1 MLWRLAWKLPLIIGL
16 IILLMMAQKR
26 IYPEWIRRPI
36 SKSKYK
42 ALLPYVVAQVMHE
55 TGGLKS
61 NLFLKYNNPLGFKTY
76 GNNKGVPARDGGYYN
91 VFSTP
96 EEGIYHLVVWFERKN
111 FPVSVRDARRY
122 AEELRVRGYYT
133 APVDEYVKGLEFW
146 LSRYGF

>member
-1 MLWRLAWKLPLIIGL
+1 
-16 IILLMMAQKR
+16 MMAQKR

-55 TGGLKS
+55 TRGLKS

-111 FPVSVRDARRY
+111 FPVSVRDARQY

-133 APVDEYVKGLEFW
+133 APVDEYVNGLEYW
-146 LSRYGF
+146 LSRYGIH